1 MKMLLVVSIL
11 IGEIFKETFIVS
23 RFEKTRVI
31 HFFARALSVSGT
43 TTTTT
48 TRPFRSKQK
57 SILPQEFLASTAAAA
72 RKSRNQI
79 TTRLEATTSSS
90 TPSPTTIEWIPTR
103 VEFDGVYRSYGPPTI
118 WRKLTSSVP
127 RREFALQDISLGF
140 GKSDS
145 RIDNSNHEDSLA
157 LLLGAS
163 SSGKSTIFRIPTRSS
178 SSKKDFGRDENKGRI
193 EIRQL
198 PCREHT
204 ERTPKAKAIPILL
217 DDRGEVNSS
226 SGQAKT
232 TLREAWNNRALEL
245 LLESTTTRS
254 QKEAHDDF
262 ADALVDYLADAI
274 FELDPERLV
283 VDLTPSEKYRFCLGK
298 ACIESSLVG
307 ATTQIQSDATLPGPI
322 ILLDEWMDVE
332 TSAVVHKVQPS
343 LHKIVEKLNGIVLSI
358 THKPE
363 LYFRDSPSSTEG
375 APNLRRITL
384 SGGKLLSDY

>member
-1 MKMLLVVSIL
+1 MEFTGRMGRPPS
-11 IGEIFKETFIVS
+11 GGNSS
-23 RFEKTRVI
+23 R
-31 HFFARALSVSGT
+31 
-43 TTTTT
+43 
-48 TRPFRSKQK
+48 
-57 SILPQEFLASTAAAA
+57 AS
-72 RKSRNQI
+72 
-79 TTRLEATTSSS
+79 
-90 TPSPTTIEWIPTR
+90 P
-103 VEFDGVYRSYGPPTI
+103 GG
-118 WRKLTSSVP
+118 
-127 RREFALQDISLGF
+127 EFALQDISLGF

-163 SSGKSTIFRIPTRSS
+163 SSGKSTIFRSLLEAAAEAQEG
-178 SSKKDFGRDENKGRI
+178 KKDFGRDENKGRI